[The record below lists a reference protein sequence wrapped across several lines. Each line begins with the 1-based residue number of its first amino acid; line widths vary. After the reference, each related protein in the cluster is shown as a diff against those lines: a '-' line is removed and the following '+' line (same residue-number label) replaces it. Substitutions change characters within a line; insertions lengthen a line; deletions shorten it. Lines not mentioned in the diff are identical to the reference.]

1 MLLRKQGFPE
11 ESEIVLCTVTSVR
24 YNSVFV
30 NLNEYNHSGM
40 IHISE
45 VSPGRIRN
53 IRDYVK
59 EGKVV
64 ICKVLRINKE
74 RGYIDLSLRRVNEGQ
89 RRAKV
94 NEIKK
99 EQKAE
104 KIIEFVSKKLKRDIK
119 DVYKEVSDKVLKKYD
134 LLYPCFEDVAEKKIS
149 LEEMDI
155 PKKLAKELKEVI
167 DQKIRPVEVSIKGNL
182 KLVSYATNGVEIV
195 KEALKKGTNKNIKIS
210 YIGGGKYSIKV
221 KASDYKAA
229 EKMLK
234 ESTEAIINYA
244 EKNDVEASFER
255 EEK

>member
-1 MLLRKQGFPE
+1 MLLKKQGYPE

-30 NLNEYNHSGM
+30 NLNEYTHSGM

-45 VSPGRIRN
+45 ISPGRIRN
-53 IRDYVK
+53 INDYVK

-104 KIIEFVSKKLKRDIK
+104 KIIEFVAKKLKK
-119 DVYKEVSDKVLKKYD
+119 DVNDIYKEVSDNVFKKYD
-134 LLYPCFEDVAEKKIS
+134 LLYPFFEDVAEKRIN
-149 LEEMDI
+149 LEELDI
-155 PKKLAKELKEVI
+155 PKELVKELKEVI
-167 DQKIRPVEVSIKGNL
+167 KQKIKPIEVNIKGNI
-182 KLVSYATNGVEIV
+182 KLVSYASDGVEII
-195 KEALKKGTNKNIKIS
+195 KDAIKKGMDKNIKIL
-210 YIGGGKYSIKV
+210 YVGGGKYNIKV

-229 EKMLK
+229 EKILK
-234 ESTEAIINYA
+234 NSTEAIIQYA
-244 EKNDVEASFER
+244 EKNDVKASFER

>member
-53 IRDYVK
+53 ISDYVK
-59 EGKVV
+59 EDKVIV
-64 ICKVLRINKE
+64 CKVLRINKE

-119 DVYKEVSDKVLKKYD
+119 DVYKEISDKVLKKYD

-167 DQKIRPVEVSIKGNL
+167 DQKIRPAEVSIKGNL
-182 KLVSYATNGVEIV
+182 KLVSYAPNGVEIV

-221 KASDYKAA
+221 KASDYKTA

-234 ESTEAIINYA
+234 ESTEAIISYA
-244 EKNDVEASFER
+244 EKNDVQASFER

>member
-1 MLLRKQGFPE
+1 MLLKKQGYPE

-24 YNSVFV
+24 YNSVFA

-53 IRDYVK
+53 INDYVK

-64 ICKVLRINKE
+64 ICKVLRVNKE

-104 KIIEFVSKKLKRDIK
+104 KIIEFVAKKLKK
-119 DVYKEVSDKVLKKYD
+119 DVKEVYKEISDNILKKYD
-134 LLYPCFEDVAEKKIS
+134 LLYPCFEDVAEKKVA
-149 LEEMDI
+149 LEEI
-155 PKKLAKELKEVI
+155 GLSKELSKELKEI
-167 DQKIRPVEVSIKGNL
+167 INQKIKPSEVNIKGNI
-182 KLVSYATNGVEIV
+182 KLTSYAPNGVEII
-195 KEALKKGTNKNIKIS
+195 KEALKKGMIKNIKIS
-210 YIGGGKYSIKV
+210 YIGGGNYSIKV
-221 KASDYKAA
+221 KAPDYKTA
-229 EKMLK
+229 EKILK

-244 EKNDVEASFER
+244 EKNDAEASFER

>member
-1 MLLRKQGFPE
+1 MLLKKQGFPE

-59 EGKVV
+59 EGKVIV
-64 ICKVLRINKE
+64 CKVLRINKE

-89 RRAKV
+89 RRSKV
-94 NEIKK
+94 DEIKK

-104 KIIEFVSKKLKRDIK
+104 KIIELVAKKLKIDIK
-119 DVYKEVSDKVLKKYD
+119 DVYKEVSDKVFKKYD
-134 LLYPCFEDVAEKKIS
+134 LLCLFFEDVAEKKIS
-149 LEEMDI
+149 LEDMGI
-155 PKKLAKELKEVI
+155 PKKLSKELKEVI
-167 DQKIRPVEVSIKGNL
+167 DQKIRPAEVSIKGNI
-182 KLVSYATNGVEIV
+182 KLVSYAPNGVEII
-195 KEALKKGTNKNIKIS
+195 KKALEKGMSKNIKIS

-221 KASDYKAA
+221 KASDYKEA
-229 EKMLK
+229 EKALK
-234 ESTEAIINYA
+234 ESTEAIVMYA
-244 EKNDVEASFER
+244 KNNNAVASFER

>member
-1 MLLRKQGFPE
+1 MLLKKQGFPE

-45 VSPGRIRN
+45 ISPGRIRN

-59 EGKVV
+59 EDKVIV
-64 ICKVLRINKE
+64 CKVLRINKE

-94 NEIKK
+94 DEIKK

-104 KIIEFVSKKLKRDIK
+104 KIIELVAKKLKRDIK

-134 LLYPCFEDVAEKKIS
+134 LLCSCFEDVAEKKIT

-155 PKKLAKELKEVI
+155 PKKLSKELKEVI
-167 DQKIRPVEVSIKGNL
+167 DQKIRPVEVSIKGNI
-182 KLVSYATNGVEIV
+182 KLVSYTPNGVEII
-195 KEALKKGTNKNIKIS
+195 KEALKKGMNKDIEILSIS
-210 YIGGGKYSIKV
+210 GGKYSIKV
-221 KASDYKAA
+221 KAHNYKTA
-229 EKMLK
+229 EKLLK
-234 ESTEAIINYA
+234 ESTDAIISYA
-244 EKNDVEASFER
+244 EKNNIKASFER

>member
-30 NLNEYNHSGM
+30 NLNEYSHSGM

-59 EGKVV
+59 EDKVIV
-64 ICKVLRINKE
+64 CKVLRINKE
-74 RGYIDLSLRRVNEGQ
+74 RDYIDLSLRRVNEGQ

-119 DVYKEVSDKVLKKYD
+119 DIYKEVSDKVLKKYD

-182 KLVSYATNGVEIV
+182 KLVSYAPNGVEIV

-234 ESTEAIINYA
+234 ESTEAVINYA
-244 EKNDVEASFER
+244 EKNDVKASFER

>member
-1 MLLRKQGFPE
+1 MLLKKQGYPE

-24 YNSVFV
+24 YNSVFA
-30 NLNEYNHSGM
+30 NLNEYDHSGM

-45 VSPGRIRN
+45 ISPGRIRN
-53 IRDYVK
+53 INDYVK

-64 ICKVLRINKE
+64 ICKVLRIDKE

-104 KIIEFVSKKLKRDIK
+104 KIIEFVAKKLKK
-119 DVYKEVSDKVLKKYD
+119 DVKDIYKEISDKVFKRYD
-134 LLYPCFEDVAEKKIS
+134 LLYPCFEDVSEKKIN
-149 LEEMDI
+149 LEEIDI
-155 PKKLAKELKEVI
+155 PKKLAEELKEVI
-167 DQKIRPVEVSIKGNL
+167 KQKIKPVEVNIKGNI
-182 KLVSYATNGVEIV
+182 KLVSYASDGVEII
-195 KEALKKGTNKNIKIS
+195 KDAIKRGMDKNIKIL
-210 YIGGGKYSIKV
+210 YVGGGKYNIKV

-229 EKMLK
+229 EKILK
-234 ESTEAIINYA
+234 DSTEAIIQYA
-244 EKNDVEASFER
+244 EKNDVKASFER

>member
-1 MLLRKQGFPE
+1 MLLKKQGFPE

-30 NLNEYNHSGM
+30 NLNEYDHSGM

-45 VSPGRIRN
+45 ISPGRIRN

-59 EGKVV
+59 EGKVIV
-64 ICKVLRINKE
+64 CKVLRINKE

-89 RRAKV
+89 RRAKAD
-94 NEIKK
+94 EIKK

-104 KIIEFVSKKLKRDIK
+104 KIIELVAKKLKRDIK
-119 DVYKEVSDKVLKKYD
+119 DVYKEVSDKVFKKYD
-134 LLYPCFEDVAEKKIS
+134 LLYLYFEDVAEKKIT

-155 PKKLAKELKEVI
+155 PKKLSKELKEVI
-167 DQKIRPVEVSIKGNL
+167 DQKIRPVEVSIKGNI
-182 KLVSYATNGVEIV
+182 KLVSYAPKGVEII
-195 KEALKKGTNKNIKIS
+195 KEALKRGMDKNIKIS
-210 YIGGGKYSIKV
+210 YIGGGKYDIRV
-221 KASDYKAA
+221 KAPDYKTA

-234 ESTEAIINYA
+234 ESTESIIHYA
-244 EKNDVEASFER
+244 KENNAEASFER

>member
-1 MLLRKQGFPE
+1 MLLKKQGFPE

-30 NLNEYNHSGM
+30 NLNEYDHSGM

-45 VSPGRIRN
+45 ISPGRIRN

-59 EGKVV
+59 EGKVIV
-64 ICKVLRINKE
+64 CKVLRINKE

-94 NEIKK
+94 DEIKK

-104 KIIEFVSKKLKRDIK
+104 KIIELVAKKLKK
-119 DVYKEVSDKVLKKYD
+119 DVNDIYKEVSDKVFKKYD
-134 LLYPCFEDVAEKKIS
+134 LLCSCFEDVAEKKIT

-155 PKKLAKELKEVI
+155 PKKLSKELKEVI
-167 DQKIRPVEVSIKGNL
+167 DQKIRPVEVSIKGNI
-182 KLVSYATNGVEIV
+182 KLVSYAPNGVEII
-195 KEALKKGTNKNIKIS
+195 KETLKKGMNKNIKIS

-221 KASDYKAA
+221 KASDYKEA
-229 EKMLK
+229 EKVLK
-234 ESTEAIINYA
+234 ESTEAIIMYT
-244 EKNDVEASFER
+244 KNNNVMASFER

>member
-1 MLLRKQGFPE
+1 MLLKKQGYPE

-24 YNSVFV
+24 YNSVFA
-30 NLNEYNHSGM
+30 NLNEYAHSGM

-53 IRDYVK
+53 INDYVK

-64 ICKVLRINKE
+64 ICKVLRVNKE

-104 KIIEFVSKKLKRDIK
+104 KIIEFVAKKLKKDVK
-119 DVYKEVSDKVLKKYD
+119 DVYQKISDKILEKYD

-149 LEEMDI
+149 LDEVNI
-155 PKKLAKELKEVI
+155 PKEIAKELKEVI
-167 DQKIRPVEVSIKGNL
+167 EQKIKPAEVNIKGNI
-182 KLVSYATNGVEIV
+182 KLVSYAPDGVEII
-195 KEALKKGTNKNIKIS
+195 KETIKKGMDKNIKIS
-210 YIGGGKYSIKV
+210 YVGGGNYSIKI
-221 KASDYKAA
+221 KAPDYKTA
-229 EKMLK
+229 EKILK
-234 ESTEAIINYA
+234 GSTEAIIQYA
-244 EKNDVEASFER
+244 EKNNVKASFER

>member
-1 MLLRKQGFPE
+1 MLLKKQGFPE

-59 EGKVV
+59 EDKVIV
-64 ICKVLRINKE
+64 CKVLRINKE

-104 KIIEFVSKKLKRDIK
+104 KIIEFLAKKLKRDIK
-119 DVYKEVSDKVLKKYD
+119 DIYKEISDNVLKKYD

-149 LEEMDI
+149 LEELNI
-155 PKKLAKELKEVI
+155 PKELAKELKEII
-167 DQKIRPVEVSIKGNL
+167 DQKIRPAEVSIKGNI
-182 KLVSYATNGVEIV
+182 KLVSYAPNGVEIIKDV
-195 KEALKKGTNKNIKIS
+195 IKKGMDKNIKIL
-210 YIGGGKYSIKV
+210 YLGGGNYSIKV
-221 KASDYKAA
+221 KAPDYKTA
-229 EKMLK
+229 EKTLK
-234 ESTEAIINYA
+234 ESTEAIISYA
-244 EKNDVEASFER
+244 EKNDVGASFER

>member
-1 MLLRKQGFPE
+1 MLLKKQGYPE

-30 NLNEYNHSGM
+30 NLNEYDNSGM

-45 VSPGRIRN
+45 ISPGRIRN
-53 IRDYVK
+53 INDYVK
-59 EGKVV
+59 EGKVI
-64 ICKVLRINKE
+64 ICKVLRIDKE

-104 KIIEFVSKKLKRDIK
+104 KIIEFVAKKLKKDVN
-119 DVYKEVSDKVLKKYD
+119 DVYKEVSDKVFKRYD
-134 LLYPCFEDVAEKKIS
+134 LLYPCFEDISEKRIS

-155 PKKLAKELKEVI
+155 PKKLAEELKEVI
-167 DQKIRPVEVSIKGNL
+167 KQKIKPVEVNIKGNI
-182 KLVSYATNGVEIV
+182 KLVSYAPDGVEII
-195 KEALKKGTNKNIKIS
+195 KDSIKKGIGKNIKIL
-210 YIGGGKYSIKV
+210 YVGGGKYNIKV

-229 EKMLK
+229 EKILK
-234 ESTEAIINYA
+234 DSTEAIIQYA
-244 EKNDVEASFER
+244 EKNDVKASFER

>member
-1 MLLRKQGFPE
+1 MLLKKQGYPE

-24 YNSVFV
+24 YNSVFA

-53 IRDYVK
+53 INDYVK
-59 EGKVV
+59 EGKVI
-64 ICKVLRINKE
+64 ICKVLRIDKE

-104 KIIEFVSKKLKRDIK
+104 KIIEFAAKKLKKDIK
-119 DVYKEVSDKVLKKYD
+119 DVYREVSDKILKKYD
-134 LLYPCFEDVAEKKIS
+134 LIYPCFEDVAEKKVT
-149 LEEMDI
+149 LEEIDI
-155 PKKLAKELKEVI
+155 SKELSKELKEII
-167 DQKIRPVEVSIKGNL
+167 DQKIKPVEVSIKGNI
-182 KLVSYATNGVEIV
+182 KLVSYAPDGVEII
-195 KEALKKGTNKNIKIS
+195 KETLKKGMNKNIKIL
-210 YIGGGKYSIKV
+210 YVGGGRYNIKV
-221 KASDYKAA
+221 KASDYKTA

-234 ESTEAIINYA
+234 DSTEAIINYA
-244 EKNDVEASFER
+244 EKNHAEASFER

>member
-1 MLLRKQGFPE
+1 MLLKKQGFPE

-59 EGKVV
+59 EDKVI
-64 ICKVLRINKE
+64 ICKVLRIDKE
-74 RGYIDLSLRRVNEGQ
+74 KGYIDLSLRRVNEGQ

-104 KIIEFVSKKLKRDIK
+104 KIIEFVAKKLKKDAK
-119 DVYKEVSDKVLKKYD
+119 DVYKEISDKILEKYD
-134 LLYPCFEDVAEKKIS
+134 LLYPCFEDVAEKRIS
-149 LEEMDI
+149 LEEI
-155 PKKLAKELKEVI
+155 NISKEIAKELKEVI
-167 DQKIRPVEVSIKGNL
+167 EQKIKPIEVNIKGNI
-182 KLVSYATNGVEIV
+182 KLVSYAPDGVEII
-195 KEALKKGTNKNIKIS
+195 KDAIKKGIDKNIKIL
-210 YIGGGKYSIKV
+210 YVGGGTYSIKV
-221 KASDYKAA
+221 KSPDYKTA
-229 EKMLK
+229 EKILK
-234 ESTEAIINYA
+234 KSTESIIQYA
-244 EKNDVEASFER
+244 DKNNVKASFER

>member
-1 MLLRKQGFPE
+1 MLLKKQGYPE

-24 YNSVFV
+24 YNSVFA

-53 IRDYVK
+53 INDYVK

-64 ICKVLRINKE
+64 ICKVLRVNKE

-104 KIIEFVSKKLKRDIK
+104 KIIEFAAKKLKKDVK
-119 DVYKEVSDKVLKKYD
+119 DVYKEVSDKILKKYD
-134 LLYPCFEDVAEKKIS
+134 LLYPCFEDVAEKKVT

-155 PKKLAKELKEVI
+155 PKELAKELKEII
-167 DQKIRPVEVSIKGNL
+167 DQKIRPSEVNIKGNI
-182 KLVSYATNGVEIV
+182 KLVSYATNGVEII
-195 KEALKKGTNKNIKIS
+195 KEALKKGMNKNIKIS
-210 YIGGGKYSIKV
+210 YVGGGKYSIKV
-221 KASDYKAA
+221 KAPDYKTA
-229 EKMLK
+229 EKILK
-234 ESTEAIINYA
+234 DSTESITSYA
-244 EKNDVEASFER
+244 KKNDVEASFER

>member
-1 MLLRKQGFPE
+1 MLLKKQGYPE

-24 YNSVFV
+24 YNSVFA
-30 NLNEYNHSGM
+30 NLNEYDHSGM

-45 VSPGRIRN
+45 ISPGRIRN
-53 IRDYVK
+53 INDYVK

-64 ICKVLRINKE
+64 ICKVLRIYKE

-104 KIIEFVSKKLKRDIK
+104 KIIEFVAKKLKK
-119 DVYKEVSDKVLKKYD
+119 DVKDIYKEISDKVFKRYD
-134 LLYPCFEDVAEKKIS
+134 LLYPCFEDVSEKKIN
-149 LEEMDI
+149 LEEIDI
-155 PKKLAKELKEVI
+155 PKKLAEELKEVI
-167 DQKIRPVEVSIKGNL
+167 KQKIKPVEVNIKGNI
-182 KLVSYATNGVEIV
+182 KLVSYASDGVEII
-195 KEALKKGTNKNIKIS
+195 KDAIKRGMDKNIKIL
-210 YIGGGKYSIKV
+210 YVGGGKYNIKV

-229 EKMLK
+229 EKILK
-234 ESTEAIINYA
+234 DSTEAIIQYA
-244 EKNDVEASFER
+244 EKNDVKASFER

>member
-1 MLLRKQGFPE
+1 MLLKKQGFPE

-24 YNSVFV
+24 YNSVFA

-53 IRDYVK
+53 INDYVK

-64 ICKVLRINKE
+64 ICKVLRVNKE

-104 KIIEFVSKKLKRDIK
+104 KIIEFVAKKLKKDIK
-119 DVYKEVSDKVLKKYD
+119 EIYKTISDNILTKYD
-134 LLYPCFEDVAEKKIS
+134 LLLI
-149 LEEMDI
+149 
-155 PKKLAKELKEVI
+155 
-167 DQKIRPVEVSIKGNL
+167 
-182 KLVSYATNGVEIV
+182 
-195 KEALKKGTNKNIKIS
+195 
-210 YIGGGKYSIKV
+210 
-221 KASDYKAA
+221 
-229 EKMLK
+229 
-234 ESTEAIINYA
+234 
-244 EKNDVEASFER
+244 
-255 EEK
+255 

>member
-1 MLLRKQGFPE
+1 MLLKKQGFPE

-30 NLNEYNHSGM
+30 NLNEYTHSGM

-53 IRDYVK
+53 INDYVK

-64 ICKVLRINKE
+64 ICKVLRIDKE

-94 NEIKK
+94 NETKK

-104 KIIEFVSKKLKRDIK
+104 KIIEFVAKKLKKDIK
-119 DVYKEVSDKVLKKYD
+119 EIYKTISDNILTKYD
-134 LLYPCFEDVAEKKIS
+134 LLYPCFEDVAEKRIS
-149 LEEMDI
+149 LDEVNIPEEI
-155 PKKLAKELKEVI
+155 SKELKEVI
-167 DQKIRPVEVSIKGNL
+167 EQKIKPIEVNIKGNI
-182 KLVSYATNGVEIV
+182 KLVSYASDGVEII
-195 KEALKKGTNKNIKIS
+195 KDAIKRGIDKNIKIL
-210 YIGGGKYSIKV
+210 YVGGGMYSIKV
-221 KASDYKAA
+221 KSSDYKTA
-229 EKMLK
+229 EKILK
-234 ESTEAIINYA
+234 DSTEAIISYA
-244 EKNDVEASFER
+244 EKNKVEASFER

>member
-1 MLLRKQGFPE
+1 MLLKKHGFPE

-64 ICKVLRINKE
+64 ICKVLRVNKE
-74 RGYIDLSLRRVNEGQ
+74 RGYIDLSLRRVNEKQ

-104 KIIEFVSKKLKRDIK
+104 KIIEFVAKKLKKDIK
-119 DVYKEVSDKVLKKYD
+119 DVYKEVSEKVFKKYD
-134 LLYPCFEDVAEKKIS
+134 LLYPCFEDIAEKKIS
-149 LEEMDI
+149 LEELNV
-155 PKKLAKELKEVI
+155 PKELAKELKEII
-167 DQKIRPVEVSIKGNL
+167 DQKIRPAEVSIKGNI
-182 KLVSYATNGVEIV
+182 KLLSYAPNGVEII
-195 KEALKKGTNKNIKIS
+195 KEALKKGINKNIKIS
-210 YIGGGKYSIKV
+210 YIGGGMYSIKV
-221 KASDYKAA
+221 RSSNYKTA
-229 EKMLK
+229 EKILK
-234 ESTEAIINYA
+234 DSTEAIIRYA
-244 EKNDVEASFER
+244 EKNDVEASFAR